1 MNEWINKNNK
11 NNPKKSENRRP
22 TEPPESLPW
31 SLEKDNTWSPN
42 RHKLNM
48 AENMMADFIVK
59 SKKAYTTETSM
70 PGNAV
75 FNAHFSE

>member
-1 MNEWINKNNK
+1 
-11 NNPKKSENRRP
+11 
-22 TEPPESLPW
+22 
-31 SLEKDNTWSPN
+31 
-42 RHKLNM
+42 M

-75 FNAHFSE
+75 FNAHFSD